1 MSIASEIT
9 RLKEAGE
16 GPTLRL
22 VTYKWSALALAVFG
36 VEFGQHA
43 QQVAADRLH
52 SRVDAHLQEL
62 GTLGHDLPPGA
73 SGQGLCRSWMR
84 EGWLRR
90 LPGDDG
96 DEMYELTSSALAA
109 QRIFDEL
116 ARDRALLSESRLT
129 TIVEAVAR
137 TAHEAVPDRDAR
149 ITALDDEIARLT
161 AERQRL
167 IDGGEVMAASDEQIL
182 SGYLNVRNLL
192 TQLPGDF
199 RRVEEDIDRIHRRMI
214 ADFRDEERP
223 KGEVLDD
230 YLTASK
236 ELISATEQGRAFEGA
251 LAILHDE
258 DLLAQFRANL
268 RAILAHPFARSLS
281 QRERQD
287 FLAAP
292 ATLRAGLRS
301 VQERQHK
308 ASRAL
313 ADHLAN
319 LDSTTG
325 REVEKVLRRLDQELA
340 AWMRDARPRD
350 QVPMDWMP
358 GRLDVDHLRTRF
370 HDPAS
375 ELPPAALER
384 ISDAPA
390 PPSLDAVRRYGGPLL
405 QEVRAALVD
414 ALADPEITTVGDAFN
429 TLPAGLRRPVEVLGL
444 LQVLT
449 RLGLWDGQ
457 DVGIATVQ
465 AIRPDGTV
473 RELMLPRLHVTAADL
488 RPRKENQ

>member
-1 MSIASEIT
+1 MSIASEVA
-9 RLKEAGE
+9 RLEEAGQ

-22 VTYKWSALALAVFG
+22 VTYKWSALAMAVFSI
-36 VEFGQHA
+36 EFGQHA

-52 SRVDAHLQEL
+52 SRVDAHLAEL
-62 GTLGHDLPPGA
+62 GTLGHDLPGA
-73 SGQGLCRSWMR
+73 TGQGLCRTWMR

-96 DEMYELTSSALAA
+96 DEVYELTSSALAA

-129 TIVEAVAR
+129 TIVDAVAR
-137 TAHEAVPDRDAR
+137 TAGDAAPDRAAR
-149 ITALDDEIARLT
+149 IAALEAEIDRLT
-161 AERQRL
+161 AEHQRL
-167 IDGGEVMAASDEQIL
+167 LDGGEVAAASDEQVL

-192 TQLPGDF
+192 AQLPGDF

-214 ADFRDEERP
+214 ADFRDEDRP

-230 YLTASK
+230 YLAASK

-258 DLLAQFRANL
+258 DLLTQFRSNL

-281 QRERQD
+281 PRERQD

-313 ADHLAN
+313 ADHLTSFDTA
-319 LDSTTG
+319 TG

-340 AWMRDARPRD
+340 AWMADARPRD
-350 QVPMDWMP
+350 QVPMAWMP

-384 ISDAPA
+384 IADVPA

-405 QEVRAALVD
+405 REVRAALVS
-414 ALADPEITTVGDAFN
+414 ALADPEVETVGDAFN
-429 TLPAGLRRPVEVLGL
+429 TLPDDLRRPVEVLGL

-449 RLGLWDGQ
+449 RLGLWEGQ
-457 DVGIATVQ
+457 DVAAATVE

-473 RELMLPRLHVTAADL
+473 RELLLPHLKVTAADL
-488 RPRKENQ
+488 RPRKEIHD